1 MSAYTKWY
9 FVAILFHLA
18 HWVLGLSFYD
28 IYHSYF
34 LTAAESFSEWYI
46 TFYLTAY
53 QLINIWVV
61 YISFCY
67 YEQECTMWIIMY
79 NHVRLFINKYFYS
92 RGVYL
97 HEISRSCNNTTFRF
111 WRNCQSYVCSKY
123 TASFYIPFNNVHEW
137 MSPNLMNSYFRKC
150 HTPSL
155 KGKRK
160 EV

>member
-1 MSAYTKWY
+1 MVFCSY
-9 FVAILFHLA
+9 FVSLST
-18 HWVLGLSFYD
+18 LSFRL
-28 IYHSYF
+28 IF
-34 LTAAESFSEWYI
+34 LWHLSLLFPHCSWKFQCMIRI

-97 HEISRSCNNTTFRF
+97 HEISRSCSNTTFRF

>member
-1 MSAYTKWY
+1 MVFCSY
-9 FVAILFHLA
+9 FVSLST
-18 HWVLGLSFYD
+18 LSFRL
-28 IYHSYF
+28 IF
-34 LTAAESFSEWYI
+34 LWHLSLLFPHCSWKFQWMIHI

-53 QLINIWVV
+53 QLINIWVI

-92 RGVYL
+92 RGVNL

-137 MSPNLMNSYFRKC
+137 MSPNFMNSYFRKC

>member
-1 MSAYTKWY
+1 MVFCSY
-9 FVAILFHLA
+9 FVSLST
-18 HWVLGLSFYD
+18 LSFRL
-28 IYHSYF
+28 IF
-34 LTAAESFSEWYI
+34 LWHLSLLFPHCSWKFQCMIRI

-79 NHVRLFINKYFYS
+79 NHMRLFINKYFYS

-97 HEISRSCNNTTFRF
+97 YEISRSCNNTTFRF

-137 MSPNLMNSYFRKC
+137 MSPNLMNSYFWKC

>member
-1 MSAYTKWY
+1 MVFCSY
-9 FVAILFHLA
+9 FVSLST
-18 HWVLGLSFYD
+18 LSFRL
-28 IYHSYF
+28 IF
-34 LTAAESFSEWYI
+34 LWHLSLLFPHCSWKFQWMIHI

-53 QLINIWVV
+53 QLINIWVI

-137 MSPNLMNSYFRKC
+137 MSPNFMNSYFRKC

>member
-1 MSAYTKWY
+1 MVFCSY
-9 FVAILFHLA
+9 FVSLST
-18 HWVLGLSFYD
+18 LSFRL
-28 IYHSYF
+28 IF
-34 LTAAESFSEWYI
+34 LWHLSLLFPHCSWKFQWMIHI

-53 QLINIWVV
+53 QLINIWVI

-123 TASFYIPFNNVHEW
+123 TVSFYIPFNNVHEW
-137 MSPNLMNSYFRKC
+137 MSPNFMNSYFRKC